1 MNKEIVMAK
10 VEEREND
17 LIELNQEY
25 LKNKKEFEDF
35 VEKSSL
41 GMLPHIQMMKNTL
54 RVSEQIQYTQQKII
68 EHISEIV
75 NYEIVKGD
83 EDGKT
88 ETVQGSMEEL

>member
-1 MNKEIVMAK
+1 MNREIVLAK

-17 LIELNQEY
+17 LIELNKDY
-25 LKNKKEFEDF
+25 LKSKKEFDDF
-35 VEKSSL
+35 VEKNSI
-41 GMLPHIQMMKNTL
+41 GMLQHIQLIKETL

-68 EHISEIV
+68 EHIYDMI
-75 NYEIVKGD
+75 KGE